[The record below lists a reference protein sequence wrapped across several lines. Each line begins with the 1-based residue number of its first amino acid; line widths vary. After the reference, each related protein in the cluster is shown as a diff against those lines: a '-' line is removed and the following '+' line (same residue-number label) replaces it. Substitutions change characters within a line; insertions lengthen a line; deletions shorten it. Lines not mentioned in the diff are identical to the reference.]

1 MILLK
6 LLLRIDRRYHS
17 LLLQLCKHNSLPS
30 HLGRQILL
38 LCELQVF
45 LGGLGTASDTKFL
58 CWGTVDAALIGA
70 SSGRTQRTVPSLTTP
85 IAEIHRSRSTVT
97 IHVEVVVSCR
107 VGNGRL
113 LVLV

>member
-17 LLLQLCKHNSLPS
+17 LLLQLCEHNSLAS

-45 LGGLGTASDTKFL
+45 LGSLGTASDTKFL
-58 CWGTVDAALIGA
+58 CWGTVDAALI
-70 SSGRTQRTVPSLTTP
+70 SGRTQRTVPSLATP
-85 IAEIHRSRSTVT
+85 VAEIRRSRSTVT
-97 IHVEVVVSCR
+97 IHVEVVVGC
-107 VGNGRL
+107 
-113 LVLV
+113 